1 MPEQVTFSIAV
12 VCEADADRR
21 AATLLSDR
29 VLRETIEWISPR
41 VMPMSASMRSSMPCR
56 TRTVDRSVLRSR

>member
-1 MPEQVTFSIAV
+1 MNEQVACSIAV

-29 VLRETIEWISPR
+29 VLCETIEWKRSLD
-41 VMPMSASMRSSMPCR
+41 ASCR
-56 TRTVDRSVLRSR
+56 TSLVLYGRRKLLGAFPERRA